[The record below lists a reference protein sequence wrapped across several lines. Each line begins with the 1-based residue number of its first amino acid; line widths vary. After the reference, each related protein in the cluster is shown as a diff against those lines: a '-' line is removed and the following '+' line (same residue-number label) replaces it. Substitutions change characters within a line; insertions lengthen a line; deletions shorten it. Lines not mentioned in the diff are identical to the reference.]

1 MGTAEATPAAS
12 TEEAVT
18 CCTLY
23 QEAVELIGRRW
34 TGAIV
39 SVLMERDMRYGEI
52 ATAVPDLSDR
62 LLATRLR
69 ELEEKGMIV
78 KTPCSARQ
86 SSNLYS
92 LTDMGR
98 DLAPALDALGV
109 WAQRWLA
116 CQSS

>member
-1 MGTAEATPAAS
+1 MGTAEATPARAADES
-12 TEEAVT
+12 VV

-39 SVLMERDMRYGEI
+39 SVLMEKDMRYGEI
-52 ATAVPDLSDR
+52 AAAVPDLSDR

-69 ELEEKGMIV
+69 ELEEKGMLV
-78 KTPCSARQ
+78 KSPCSERQ
-86 SSNLYS
+86 SSNIYG

-98 DLAPALDALGV
+98 DLGPAIDALGV
-109 WAQRWLA
+109 WAQRGLG
-116 CQSS
+116 CQNS

>member
-1 MGTAEATPAAS
+1 MGTVEATSVSSAD
-12 TEEAVT
+12 EKVV
-18 CCTLY
+18 CCTVY

-39 SVLMERDMRYGEI
+39 SVLIERDMRYGDI
-52 ATAVPDLSDR
+52 AAAVPDLSDR

-69 ELEEKGMIV
+69 ELEEKGMIT
-78 KTPCSARQ
+78 KAPCSARQ
-86 SSNLYS
+86 SSHTYG

-98 DLAPALDALGV
+98 DLGPAIDALGI

>member
-1 MGTAEATPAAS
+1 MGTVKSTPP
-12 TEEAVT
+12 EEAQGEVV
-18 CCTLY
+18 CCTVY
-23 QEAVELIGRRW
+23 QEAVELIGKRW

-52 ATAVPDLSDR
+52 GDAVPELSDR

-69 ELEEKGMIV
+69 ELEEKGLV
-78 KTPCSARQ
+78 SKSDCSARQ
-86 SSNLYS
+86 SSKIYA

-98 DLAPALDALGV
+98 DLAPAIDALGV

-116 CQSS
+116 CRSG